1 MSVFLISDWNGT
13 KGGESTEL
21 VRSLRINAIEAA
33 LLSLSLGGWMGSYP
47 VGAQLGPIPR
57 IVVSFTAAQ
66 ATRPLARE

>member
-33 LLSLSLGGWMGSYP
+33 LLSLSLGGVDG
-47 VGAQLGPIPR
+47 VIPR
-57 IVVSFTAAQ
+57 WGSAGADTAHRRVIYSGASHP
-66 ATRPLARE
+66 AAG